1 MARKRT
7 LPGKVY
13 PFNKELYKMLDAED
27 KIAYKK
33 SHANRSKKR
42 ITKYG

>member
-1 MARKRT
+1 MSRKKT

-13 PFNKELYKMLDAED
+13 PFNKALYNMLDAED
-27 KIAYKK
+27 KVNYKK
-33 SHANRSKKR
+33 SHANRSRKR